1 MTKHDTSH
9 PQDDALKHSLADPE
23 AFWRHQAEHLHWH
36 RKPSRV
42 LEITERTLKSGV
54 THDSWAWFP
63 DGEIST
69 CYNCVD
75 RHVEA
80 GHGDAP
86 AILYDSPVTGVK
98 QRISYKELL
107 REVET
112 FAGVL
117 REEGVKRGDVV
128 MVYSKFGSS
137 FVRFLLVGEWARK
150 VMSM

>member
-1 MTKHDTSH
+1 MTKPANPH
-9 PQDDALKHSLADPE
+9 PQDEALAHSLADPV

-42 LEITERTLKSGV
+42 LELSERKLKQSGV
-54 THDSWAWFP
+54 THESWAWFP
-63 DGEIST
+63 DGELST

-75 RHVEA
+75 RHVKM

-98 QRISYKELL
+98 QRISYGELL

-117 REEGVKRGDVV
+117 REEGVSKGDVV
-128 MVYSKFGSS
+128 MVYSEF
-137 FVRFLLVGEWARK
+137 
-150 VMSM
+150 